1 MARRLTVIEI
11 RDACLRD
18 ASFVAANMRRQDV
31 AEIGA
36 VVDVSN
42 RAGIAATLLMAS
54 GFDNPNPNLRWAK
67 IAYIKGQPVAVFGFA
82 SAAPHIVS
90 GWAYGTQRMARAIP
104 EISRYSLKFLAPRMI
119 AAGVRRAEVRSHVD
133 HDLSHKWLISVGA
146 ALETPEPFEYGREGQ
161 LFLRYAWTRR
171 TWRARTVWG
180 LAWAARLKR

>member
-1 MARRLTVIEI
+1 MLAAPVEI

-82 SAAPHIVS
+82 SAAPHICSAVGLWDAAHGAGDPRNKPIFIEVS
-90 GWAYGTQRMARAIP
+90 GSPHDRGRCQAGRSALAR
-104 EISRYSLKFLAPRMI
+104 RPRP
-119 AAGVRRAEVRSHVD
+119 
-133 HDLSHKWLISVGA
+133 L
-146 ALETPEPFEYGREGQ
+146 T
-161 LFLRYAWTRR
+161 
-171 TWRARTVWG
+171 
-180 LAWAARLKR
+180 